1 VFGRSSYIGVS
12 GSSDPGVGLAGYSY
26 NVAVYAYNASA
37 RGGRGGNEAYLGAR
51 GFAGDFHGDV
61 NVMGKIQKSGGG
73 FRIDHPLD
81 PAGKYLS
88 HSFVES
94 SDMKNMYDGIA
105 LLDAS
110 GEAKIELPYWFDTLN
125 TEFRYQL
132 TCIGGYAPVYI
143 AQEVRSN
150 RFKIAGGAPGMK
162 ISWQVTGIRQDAW
175 ANAHPLPVEEEKP
188 PAEQGH
194 YLDPT
199 LYGESDERHIPTRA
213 LSGTNRS
220 GEEPRAARKQARKQ
234 VSVRLLI
241 HSRTSW

>member
-199 LYGESDERHIPTRA
+199 LYGESDERHIRHVRYPEQIGRA
-213 LSGTNRS
+213 RSLVQRGNRRGS
-220 GEEPRAARKQARKQ
+220 K
-234 VSVRLLI
+234 
-241 HSRTSW
+241 